1 MIIRPAQADHYV
13 AWLALWRG
21 YCEAL
26 DGAVPDAVTEGV
38 WRRILT
44 PSEPVGCLLACLPDG
59 EPVGLANY
67 VLHPNTWSL
76 QTICY
81 LEDLFVAEEARGS
94 GAGRALIDSLVALG
108 KERGW
113 RRVYWHTR
121 EKNYRAR
128 TLYDPSSLGR
138 ITFATTSTSDCWAL
152 QRSVARRYNVS
163 QATIS
168 RL

>member
-1 MIIRPAQADHYV
+1 LVIRPAQADDYG

-21 YCEAL
+21 YCAAL
-26 DGAVPDAVTEGV
+26 DGAVPDVVTEGV

-44 PSEPVGCLLACLPDG
+44 PDEPVGCLLACRPEG

-81 LEDLFVAEEARGS
+81 LEDLFVAAEARGS
-94 GAGRALIDSLVALG
+94 GAARALIDGLVALG

-121 EKNYRAR
+121 ENNYRAR
-128 TLYDPSSLGR
+128 TLYDR
-138 ITFATTSTSDCWAL
+138 V
-152 QRSVARRYNVS
+152 VARTDYIRYD
-163 QATIS
+163 ID
-168 RL
+168 L